1 MNEQNR
7 QRKAE
12 ALDYLRESLAKCSI
26 MIITDYRGENKGLTV
41 KAITELRHQLREQNG
56 VYKIAKNT
64 LIRKALKEINVEL
77 EESLLEGPTAVV
89 FGFGDPAAAAK
100 AVLEFAKNQKPT
112 KLPIV
117 KGAVMEGRFVSIKEL
132 EAIAELPSICSAHA
146 DPRPYAGAAS
156 QYPWRLKR
164 RRTQYGYLVRCLEQE
179 TLRGSRSLKA

>member
-132 EAIAELPSICSAHA
+132 EAIAELPSIDVLRMQILGLMLAPH
-146 DPRPYAGAAS
+146 RNILGVLNGAGRSMATLLDAWNKKRSEAA
-156 QYPWRLKR
+156 
-164 RRTQYGYLVRCLEQE
+164 E
-179 TLRGSRSLKA
+179 A